1 MASSSPMS
9 VAHLDSRQ
17 VGCGLHSK
25 ASFPAQEVLWKGL
38 VGEERGRGA
47 LIYTRS
53 DCAQDEVSGNNSKS
67 SKTANLYS
75 HTADIDQVKIQLNHD
90 AMTEFPIRFTFG
102 LETYQRQGG
111 GEGGGVFGFNRFQ
124 SQIVFFVHYDTP
136 LSFNC
141 G

>member
-1 MASSSPMS
+1 MVCIPKL
-9 VAHLDSRQ
+9 VFLLRKC
-17 VGCGLHSK
+17 CGR
-25 ASFPAQEVLWKGL
+25 VWW
-38 VGEERGRGA
+38 ERRGGGA

-111 GEGGGVFGFNRFQ
+111 GVGGGGSLFSIGFNPKL
-124 SQIVFFVHYDTP
+124 FFLCTMTP
-136 LSFNC
+136 H
-141 G
+141 